1 MSLLSFF
8 QRKSTAP
15 VARERLQILF
25 AHERATNGRPGLTT
39 LLKDEILA
47 VIAKHF
53 PIDAEKVSVKLD
65 SASGVSTLEID
76 IEMPGAALAGLVDKP
91 AA

>member
-1 MSLLSFF
+1 MNLLSLF
-8 QRKSTAP
+8 QRKQSAP

-25 AHERATNGRPGLTT
+25 AHERATAGRPG
-39 LLKDEILA
+39 LA

-53 PIDAEKVSVKLD
+53 PIDADKVSVKLD
-65 SASGVSTLEID
+65 SASGVSTLAID
-76 IEMPGAALAGLVDKP
+76 IEMPGEALAAIKRP

>member
-1 MSLLSFF
+1 MNLLNLF
-8 QRKSTAP
+8 QRKQSAP

-25 AHERATNGRPGLTT
+25 AHERATAGRPGLTT

-53 PIDAEKVSVKLD
+53 PIDADKVSVKLD
-65 SASGVSTLEID
+65 SASGVSTLAID
-76 IEMPGAALAGLVDKP
+76 IEMPGEALAAIKRP